1 MTKLPA
7 VLSRLNNRLPE
18 GTWMYV
24 LPFVVLVMAV
34 AYVFIF
40 ETIDPKAPPVSALAS
55 GGRPGS

>member
-1 MTKLPA
+1 MIKLPA
-7 VLSRLNNRLPE
+7 TLNRLNERLPE

-24 LPFVVLVMAV
+24 LPFAVLITAV

-40 ETIDPKAPPVSALAS
+40 ETVDPNVPPVSALAP